1 MVAGQQSEHSPKG
14 MTYDRNTLSVHAR
27 RSLQKRQPGKRVI
40 ELTADYQLVVQLPA
54 GLGAPSLSLLEEVLR
69 EGALVG
75 RKALATTAEVKKDIT
90 VAQKDRGQNGRSFG
104 HRLAGCVL
112 GVIGSGA
119 VIEQHSRK
127 RSG

>member
-1 MVAGQQSEHSPKG
+1 MGAEVLSTECNDALPQLLRGAPGHGAGTKADFGANAGVMVAGQQSEHSPKG

-54 GLGAPSLSLLEEVLR
+54 GLGAPSLSLLEKVLR

-75 RKALATTAEVKKDIT
+75 RKALATTAEVKKT
-90 VAQKDRGQNGRSFG
+90 
-104 HRLAGCVL
+104 
-112 GVIGSGA
+112 
-119 VIEQHSRK
+119 
-127 RSG
+127 